1 MKESKRKQIENQLRR
16 LMESD
21 ERNRR
26 EFEARPLEAP
36 RSIRVI
42 RRRKGRP
49 DQHIFNTSNRPE
61 PAEMEI
67 A

>member
-1 MKESKRKQIENQLRR
+1 MKEEKRKQLETQLRR
-16 LMESD
+16 LIESD

-26 EFEARPLEAP
+26 EFESHAPHAP

-49 DQHIFNTSNRPE
+49 DRHIFDTSRRSE
-61 PAEMEI
+61 PAELEV